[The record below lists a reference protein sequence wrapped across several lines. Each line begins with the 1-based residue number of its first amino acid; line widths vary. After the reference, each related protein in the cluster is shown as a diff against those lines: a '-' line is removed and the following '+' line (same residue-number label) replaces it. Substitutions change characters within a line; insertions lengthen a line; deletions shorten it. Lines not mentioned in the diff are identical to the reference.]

1 MKLKEWIYIWLNKY
15 EKNIIKLRTYYK
27 YDQYVRNH
35 IVPVLGEYTLMELS
49 PQILQDFAVEKI
61 DHGNLITGQ
70 GLAMTT
76 VRNMVAVL
84 KRALKKA
91 VSLEVIEKEYTDTI
105 TLPPIC
111 EKKVTAFEKPHQ
123 KILEN
128 YCLQNSKKNY
138 LGIVICLYT
147 GIRLGE
153 LLALTWDDI
162 DFDKKLMRINKTVC
176 TLRRMREKI
185 VIIDRPKTK
194 TSIRVIPIPR
204 QLLPVLRK
212 MKAKRKSEFVIE
224 TRNCSM
230 VEQRSYQRTYQRI
243 LKRIGVPYHNF
254 HSLRHTFATRAL
266 EMGMDVKTV
275 SEILGH
281 KNASMTLSRYTHSM
295 MSYKIDMMN
304 KLGKELISMQTLEKV
319 ANQ

>member
-1 MKLKEWIYIWLNKY
+1 MKLKDWIYIWLNKY
-15 EKNIIKLRTYYK
+15 EKNIIRFRTFVK
-27 YDQYVRNH
+27 YEHYINNH
-35 IVPVLGEYTLMELS
+35 IVPVLGEYNLTELT
-49 PQILQDFAVEKI
+49 PQVLQDFVIQKI
-61 DHGNLITGQ
+61 NGGNLITGQ

-76 VRNMVAVL
+76 TRNMVAVL

-91 VSLEVIEKEYTDTI
+91 VTLEIIEKEYTDTI
-105 TLPPIC
+105 TLPPIS
-111 EKKVTAFEKPHQ
+111 EKRVTAFEKTEQ
-123 KILEN
+123 KTLEN
-128 YCLQNSKKNY
+128 YCLSHSRKNY

-162 DFDKKLMRINKTVC
+162 DFEKRLMSINKSVC
-176 TLRRMREKI
+176 TIRRMQEKI
-185 VIIDRPKTK
+185 VVIERPKTK
-194 TSIRVIPIPR
+194 TSVRVIPVPR
-204 QLLPVLRK
+204 QLVSILRK
-212 MKAKRKSEFVIE
+212 MKAKKRSEFVIE
-224 TRNCSM
+224 TKTRNM
-230 VEQRSYQRTYQRI
+230 VEQRAYQRTYQRI
-243 LKRIGVPYHNF
+243 LKRIGLPYHNF
-254 HSLRHTFATRAL
+254 HALRHTFATRAL

-281 KNASMTLSRYTHSM
+281 KSASMTLSRYTHSM

>member
-1 MKLKEWIYIWLNKY
+1 MKLKEWIYIWLDKY
-15 EKNIIKLRTYYK
+15 EKNIIRLRTYDK
-27 YDQYVRNH
+27 YDHYIRNH
-35 IVPVLGEYTLMELS
+35 IVPILGEYNLTELS
-49 PQILQDFAVEKI
+49 PQVLQEFVVQKI
-61 DHGNLITGQ
+61 NSGNLVNGQ

-84 KRALKKA
+84 KRVLKKA
-91 VSLEVIEKEYTDTI
+91 VTLEIIAKEYTDTI
-105 TLPPIC
+105 TLPPIS
-111 EKKVTAFEKPHQ
+111 ERKVTAFEKSDQ
-123 KILEN
+123 KVLEN
-128 YCLQNSKKNY
+128 YCINHHKKNY
-138 LGIVICLYT
+138 YGIVICLYT

-162 DFDKKLMRINKTVC
+162 DFEKKLMSINKSVC

-204 QLLPVLRK
+204 QLLPLLRK
-212 MKAKRKSEFVIE
+212 MKAKRRTEFVIE
-224 TRNCSM
+224 TKTRNM

-304 KLGKELISMQTLEKV
+304 KLGKELARAE
-319 ANQ
+319 